1 MVGVATGEDLGLI
14 LQSAE
19 GARVKDAVAVPL
31 IITPERMRR
40 LGIAAALRLFNSHG
54 VSSQAVRSLAAHR

>member
-1 MVGVATGEDLGLI
+1 MVGVAPGENLGFI
-14 LQSAE
+14 LKPAE

-31 IITPERMRR
+31 IIIAEGMGK

-54 VSSQAVRSLAAHR
+54 VSGQVVVSLAAHR